1 MIVSVDEVLDDEA
14 RRQPFAAARC
24 AAKASMLAGESA
36 RASKMPAR
44 QPMAYSPRG
53 GPPAI
58 SGLVLCVPTISSTS
72 RDQAIFVDRA
82 TGASLPPYAVMPEDD
97 RLW

>member
-1 MIVSVDEVLDDEA
+1 VIVSVGEVLDGEA

-44 QPMAYSPRG
+44 QPIAYSP
-53 GPPAI
+53 
-58 SGLVLCVPTISSTS
+58 L
-72 RDQAIFVDRA
+72 
-82 TGASLPPYAVMPEDD
+82 AVGHP
-97 RLW
+97 